1 MRLLSCSLA
10 QTVHSWYF
18 YFTIGISRTLPKSVT
33 TVHSQPLPARTHP
46 RTVVPLCLS
55 ACTMLSQLLNMRP
68 ISVSLA
74 NSAYRALRI
83 APTASLETS
92 TILPPDPAIEEE
104 QIADYNPHDFY
115 PANPGDLLNKRYK
128 TIVKL
133 GWGSCSTVWL
143 ARDVKR

>member
-1 MRLLSCSLA
+1 MR
-10 QTVHSWYF
+10 
-18 YFTIGISRTLPKSVT
+18 
-33 TVHSQPLPARTHP
+33 
-46 RTVVPLCLS
+46 
-55 ACTMLSQLLNMRP
+55 SQLLNMRP

-92 TILPPDPAIEEE
+92 TILPPGPAIEEE

-143 ARDVKR
+143 ARDAKRLSAIWL